1 MKTKYVD
8 NGYPVILGEFAA
20 MARPNLGS
28 AAANEDHA
36 KYRLYYMRYISNSI
50 KSHGLVPM
58 YWDAGFTGDK
68 GSGLFNW
75 NNGDKVFPDIISA
88 LTTNN

>member
-1 MKTKYVD
+1 
-8 NGYPVILGEFAA
+8 
-20 MARPNLGS
+20 
-28 AAANEDHA
+28 
-36 KYRLYYMRYISNSI
+36 MRYISTSI

-58 YWDAGFTGDK
+58 YRDAGFTGDK
-68 GSGLFNW
+68 GSGLFNR